1 MAREELMLAQEADI
15 LLQLAGFPS
24 RNFSSWFAL
33 KVQQIFVKH
42 VCFFSILV
50 ALRRPEM
57 QKQIESE

>member
-1 MAREELMLAQEADI
+1 MLAQEADI

-42 VCFFSILV
+42 ACFFSILV